1 MGHTD
6 KKNLMKIIAVILA
19 GGSGTRLWPLSR
31 KKQPK
36 QYLSLASDNSMLQ
49 ETILRLD
56 GLENLSDIMIVCNQE
71 HRFLVAEQLQKI
83 DIVNP
88 CILLE
93 PIGRNTAPAI
103 AAAALQ
109 VIKNENAIL
118 LVLSADHVIG
128 DKEAFH
134 QAINIAIRH
143 TKSQKLVTFGVPP
156 ESPNTEYG
164 YIKLSSEEERGG
176 FKVEEFTEKPN
187 KNEALSYIKHG
198 NYLWNSGMFVFQ
210 ADTLIKELAIHSSDI
225 LHSVSKSVDLA
236 QQDLDFIRL
245 EKKSFESS
253 PSDSIDYALM
263 EKSSNVVVV
272 PLKSGWNDLGSWSAL
287 YDVNAKDFHGNV
299 IRGDVY
305 MEETYNSLIYADH
318 HMLATVGLNDLIIVD
333 TPNATL
339 IASKD
344 KAHMVTK
351 IVAKLQNKHRD
362 EHLHHRKV
370 YRPWGWYDVI
380 ESGEYFQVK
389 RLHVKP
395 KAKLSLQLHFKR
407 SEHWIVVK
415 GIARATNG
423 EENLTLKQGQSTFIP
438 IGVKHSLENLE
449 SESLEIIEVQSGTYL
464 GEDDIQRFEDIYGRI
479 NS

>member
-1 MGHTD
+1 
-6 KKNLMKIIAVILA
+6 MKIIAVILA

-36 QYLSLASDNSMLQ
+36 QYLPLASDNSMLQ

-143 TKSQKLVTFGVPP
+143 AQSQKLVTFGVPP

-210 ADTLIKELAIHSSDI
+210 ADTLIKELAIHSADI

-287 YDVNAKDFHGNV
+287 YDVNAKDFNGNV

-318 HMLATVGLNDLIIVD
+318 HMLATVGLKDLIIVD

-351 IVAKLQNKHRD
+351 IVAKLQKKQRD

-423 EENLTLKQGQSTFIP
+423 EENLTLNKGQSTFIP